1 MENQVN
7 SSKTTAKKGATL
19 VAPSILRNYNEI
31 TAWLDAHW
39 TTGDKATTL
48 QRMQQLDEA
57 LGSISKKLKTILVA
71 GSNGKSLTIHFAT
84 KLLQHE
90 GLQVGSYYA
99 PHLVSYNERI
109 ALNDTPVQNKTFT
122 DLANTVIAAVETLGL
137 TVNSSEVL
145 AMMALLHFHEQKV
158 DVAILE
164 VHEGGLYDA
173 TNLCDASV
181 VSITRATA
189 TTVDMSQEQ
198 VVDLAKEMMGIVKKG
213 TWVTA
218 GDQSKAHLQLM
229 EEMTEQQGG
238 NWAMP
243 IRKLAALAYPFEQL
257 HGRCAALAERIAQLF
272 INNVLA
278 QETVFGDDSLL
289 AKQKGQRGRPTLE
302 AKRHSE
308 LNPKKTVEQFWKE
321 VVSTLPGRFQ
331 VLNKEKPTL
340 LLDNANNIDAFENL
354 LLGIRLMHYQKP
366 LKGLVLIVAAAKNT
380 LHNEEFLKAV
390 RYFFKKTPGQ
400 IFVCPLENA
409 LCGNNEEMSWDVDQ
423 VTNDIKSMKM
433 KAQGFKSFQDAF
445 DVAKTAVDERN
456 GLVVITGSQS
466 IINTFW
472 ASKGIK
478 KLS

>member
-1 MENQVN
+1 MNTT
-7 SSKTTAKKGATL
+7 KTTAKKGAPL
-19 VAPSILRNYNEI
+19 VAPAVIRNYNEI

-39 TTGDKATTL
+39 STGDKETTL
-48 QRMQQLDEA
+48 QRMQALNEA
-57 LGSISKKLKTILVA
+57 LGSVAQELKTILVA

-90 GLQVGSYYA
+90 GLNVGSYYA

-109 ALNDTPVQNKTFT
+109 AINDTPVQNKTFT
-122 DLANTVIAAVETLGL
+122 DLANTVIGAVETLGL

-158 DVAILE
+158 DAAILE
-164 VHEGGLYDA
+164 VHEGGLY
-173 TNLCDASV
+173 NPVNICNASV
-181 VSITRATA
+181 VTITRATGTNIDM
-189 TTVDMSQEQ
+189 TTEQ
-198 VVDLAKEMMGIVKKG
+198 VTELAKEMMGIVKKG
-213 TWVTA
+213 TWVSA
-218 GDQSKAHLQLM
+218 GDQSKAHLQIM
-229 EEMTEQQGG
+229 ETMTEQQGA

-243 IRKLAALAYPFEQL
+243 IRKLAPLVYPFEQL

-272 INNVLA
+272 INHVLA
-278 QETVFGDDSLL
+278 KETVFDNTSLL
-289 AKQKGQRGRPTLE
+289 AKQEGRRGRPTLE
-302 AKRHSE
+302 AKRQLE

-366 LKGLVLIVAAAKNT
+366 LKGLVIIVAAAKNT

-400 IFVCPLENA
+400 IFVCPIENA
-409 LCGNNEEMSWDVDQ
+409 LSGNHEEISWDVDA
-423 VTNDIKSMKM
+423 VTNNIKSMKM